1 MSALHWAAARK
12 IPLWSPDTGEVKKSD
27 DITGQITEE
36 TDVLEKEKKAW
47 WILGRLGGW
56 LRDRLDISTTAQN

>member
-36 TDVLEKEKKAW
+36 TDVLEKEKSLMDSGKT
-47 WILGRLGGW
+47 GGV
-56 LRDRLDISTTAQN
+56 TEG

>member
-1 MSALHWAAARK
+1 MSVLHWAAARK

-36 TDVLEKEKKAW
+36 ADVLEKEKSLMDSGKT
-47 WILGRLGGW
+47 GGV
-56 LRDRLDISTTAQN
+56 TEG